1 MKFVKTFIAPVLL
14 PPLTCCTSC
23 SHSLSTQGK
32 DVMASSNVPA
42 YMCVC
47 RFDKSFRRLI
57 RSVLK
62 LGMNDEKEEVD
73 LSGLLVMGGEV
84 KGVCPPLTEEELEQ
98 WFIILRGVVEVG
110 EGREGDGCK
119 GGVVRKGRG
128 EHTGEQSK

>member
-1 MKFVKTFIAPVLL
+1 
-14 PPLTCCTSC
+14 
-23 SHSLSTQGK
+23 
-32 DVMASSNVPA
+32 MASSNVAA

-98 WFIILRGVVEVG
+98 WVIILRGIVEVG